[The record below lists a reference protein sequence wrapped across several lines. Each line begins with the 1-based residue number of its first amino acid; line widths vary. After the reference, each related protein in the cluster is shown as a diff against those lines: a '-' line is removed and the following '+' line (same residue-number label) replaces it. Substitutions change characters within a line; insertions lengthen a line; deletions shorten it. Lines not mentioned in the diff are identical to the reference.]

1 MRFDVTILGSSAA
14 LPTSTRNCSAQLLR
28 TESESILIDC
38 GEGTQS
44 QILRVGESLASLDC
58 ILISHLHGDH
68 YFGLPGLLTSLV
80 LLNRQKTLTIIS
92 PPGLKARLAP
102 ILEWEEYEWSFEV
115 HFLELPPDLLDYTAP
130 PAKLEVFFLLKNLE
144 ILPFPLQHRL
154 PTAGYLIRER
164 QRLPNLRPEQIERFA
179 IPVKQLKGI
188 KEGLDF
194 RRSDGSIVP
203 HAELVR
209 PAAPSRSYAYCSD
222 TRFFPKIADY
232 FQGVDLLYHEATF
245 MQKLL
250 DKAIATQHSTA
261 EEAAKTARLANAKR
275 LIIGH
280 FSSRYPRVEALLDEA
295 RSIFPDTLAANEL
308 ERHSIP
314 LRKRG

>member
-1 MRFDVTILGSSAA
+1 M
-14 LPTSTRNCSAQLLR
+14 RNCSAQLLR
-28 TESESILIDC
+28 TESASILIDC
-38 GEGTQS
+38 GEGAQS
-44 QILRVGESLASLDC
+44 QILRAGESLASLDC

-68 YFGLPGLLTSLV
+68 YFGLPGLLTSLA
-80 LLNRQKTLTIIS
+80 LLNRQKLLTIIS
-92 PPGLKARLAP
+92 PPGLRSRLSP
-102 ILEWEEYEWSFEV
+102 LLEWDEYDWPFELN
-115 HFLELPPDLLDYTAP
+115 FLELPPHLLDYHSP
-130 PAKLEVFFLLKNLE
+130 PARLEVFFRIKDLE

-154 PTAGYLIRER
+154 PTSGYLIRER

-209 PAAPSRSYAYCSD
+209 PAVASRSFAYCSD
-222 TRFFPKIADY
+222 TRYFPKVADY
-232 FQGVDLLYHEATF
+232 LQDVDLLYHEATF
-245 MQKLL
+245 MQFFL

-261 EEAAKTARLANAKR
+261 EEAAKIAQLAKVKR

-280 FSSRYPRVEALLDEA
+280 FSSRYPTVDALLAEA
-295 RSIFPDTLAANEL
+295 RAIFPNTTAAIEL
-308 ERHSIP
+308 QRHAVP
-314 LRKRG
+314 LEKRD